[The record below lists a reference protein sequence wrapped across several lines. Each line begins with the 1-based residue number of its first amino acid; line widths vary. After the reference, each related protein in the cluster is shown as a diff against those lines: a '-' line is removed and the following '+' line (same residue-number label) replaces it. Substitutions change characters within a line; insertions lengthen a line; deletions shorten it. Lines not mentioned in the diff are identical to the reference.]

1 MYIVSVGM
9 NEEVFTS
16 SCMCRVCVPRNDP
29 PPPHPHKTRGNKANH
44 RRPLRRKYPPA
55 PLMRNCDLANLKKSG
70 PKNVFPMAS
79 FTY

>member
-1 MYIVSVGM
+1 MDSVSVGM

-29 PPPHPHKTRGNKANH
+29 LPNPPTPSTQKTRGNKANH

-55 PLMRNCDLANLKKSG
+55 PLMRNCDLANLKKWS
-70 PKNVFPMAS
+70 
-79 FTY
+79 